1 MYHECIPQ
9 IWLFNSI
16 FSQLSDIFRKSC
28 FQVSVIKIDDA
39 TILYQKQLE
48 CRVSGGISSLQFEL
62 YSHNGYDKDLLIV
75 GMEDSSISVLEEETG
90 KLLNTNPVQTNR
102 PSRALLLQKLGELYD
117 LNPHFGV
124 SSSHRHFFEDNIAML
139 LYHSKAT

>member
-1 MYHECIPQ
+1 MVIQ
-9 IWLFNSI
+9 LNIWAQYSN
-16 FSQLSDIFRKSC
+16 QLSDISQKSC

-90 KLLNTNPVQTNR
+90 KLLNANPVQTNR
-102 PSRALLLQKLGELYD
+102 PSRALLLQTLGELYD
-117 LNPHFGV
+117 LNPYFIV
-124 SSSHRHFFEDNIAML
+124 LSSHQTFLR
-139 LYHSKAT
+139 